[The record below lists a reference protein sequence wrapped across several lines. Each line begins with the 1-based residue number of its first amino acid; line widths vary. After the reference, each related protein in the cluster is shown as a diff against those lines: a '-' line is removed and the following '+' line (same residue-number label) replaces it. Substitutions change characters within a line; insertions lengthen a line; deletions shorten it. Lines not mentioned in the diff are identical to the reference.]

1 MMDTL
6 YIQLILFFPPMVI
19 IMRSA
24 RLKMTIPGSQE
35 LMPNDQKRAELFLHW
50 ASLEI
55 GFGFL

>member
-1 MMDTL
+1 
-6 YIQLILFFPPMVI
+6 MVI